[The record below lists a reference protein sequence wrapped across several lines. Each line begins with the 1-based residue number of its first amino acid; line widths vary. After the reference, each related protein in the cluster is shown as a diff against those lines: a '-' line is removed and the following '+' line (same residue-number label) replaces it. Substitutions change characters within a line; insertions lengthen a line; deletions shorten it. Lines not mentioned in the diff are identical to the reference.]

1 MANANSQRFS
11 TKDRDQD
18 TWPNSCAT
26 TYKGGWWYNS
36 CHSANLN
43 GLYHNGPHTTYADG
57 VNWNHWKGY
66 HTSLTHSDHHFDKEI
81 KILHQIRLIVHCL
94 ISTYTLVKD

>member
-1 MANANSQRFS
+1 MLFAGDSMANANSQRFS

-57 VNWNHWKGY
+57 VNWNHCKGY
-66 HTSLTHSDHHFDKEI
+66 HTSLTKTEMKFRPSF
-81 KILHQIRLIVHCL
+81 
-94 ISTYTLVKD
+94 